1 MSNLGS
7 LYAGHDSTNGL
18 IDVAMISSLG
28 SEGEVNDIVKNYG
41 MENKRCIF

>member
-7 LYAGHDSTNGL
+7 LYAGHDSTNRL
-18 IDVAMISSLG
+18 IDVAGISSLG
-28 SEGEVNDIVKNYG
+28 SEGKVNDNVKNYD